1 MHAAPV
7 VQRRASREVS
17 MSKQSLAG
25 HPQQALPN
33 VCPGGVRASGSH
45 LGIGGAEAALL
56 PSLSIG
62 SSGPRGARY
71 KPGVAPAEAAKHS
84 VASPAKQSSGSNL
97 PQVKNTLSRGVLG
110 ARPAGGLEAR
120 YGLGRRY

>member
-1 MHAAPV
+1 ML
-7 VQRRASREVS
+7 
-17 MSKQSLAG
+17 SKQSLAG
-25 HPQQALPN
+25 LPQQALPKAG
-33 VCPGGVRASGSH
+33 PGMRASGAH
-45 LGIGGAEAALL
+45 VGAVGGEGALL

-84 VASPAKQSSGSNL
+84 VGSPVKQPSASQL
-97 PQVKNTLSRGVLG
+97 PQVKSTLSRGILG
-110 ARPAGGLEAR
+110 AKPAGGLEAR